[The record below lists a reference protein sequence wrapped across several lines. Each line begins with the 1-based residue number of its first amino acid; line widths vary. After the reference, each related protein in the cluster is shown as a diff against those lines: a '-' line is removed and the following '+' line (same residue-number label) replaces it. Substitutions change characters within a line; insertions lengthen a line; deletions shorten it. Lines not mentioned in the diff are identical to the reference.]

1 VESRMGAS
9 SEALGSCKGAE
20 MKKEGR
26 WAWMIAAMVLLAA
39 TAAGCAPPKPEDN
52 SLKIALIPVLDVLPV
67 FVAEQNG
74 YFAEQGIQVEGVP
87 VKSAQERDVLMQTNQ
102 VDGMLTDLISNAL
115 LNKDK
120 PRVKAVYTSRRPYP
134 DAPVFRVLAGPN
146 TGINTPADLKGVPI
160 GISQNTVIE
169 YLTDR
174 MLEAEGVPPSDIN
187 ELEVSAIPVRYEQLI
202 KGNIQA
208 ATLPDPLAQGAI
220 AAGARPVVDD
230 SKYPKLSQSVLS
242 FSDEV
247 LKTKPNTVKKFLVA
261 WEKAVVELNAHP
273 EKYQDLLIEQG
284 RVPESIQGSY
294 RMPPFPER
302 GVPAA
307 DEVADVISWMRD
319 KGLIDRD
326 IPFGDMV
333 DSSYLPK

>member
-1 VESRMGAS
+1 
-9 SEALGSCKGAE
+9 
-20 MKKEGR
+20 MKR
-26 WAWMIAAMVLLAA
+26 TVRFVWLAAAMALLA
-39 TAAGCAPPKPEDN
+39 TTVVGCAPAKPEDN
-52 SLKIALIPVLDVLPV
+52 KLKIALIPVLDVLPV
-67 FVAEQNG
+67 FVAEKNG

-87 VKSAQERDVLMQTNQ
+87 VKSAQERDVLMQTGQ
-102 VDGMLTDLISNAL
+102 VDGMLTDLVSNAL
-115 LNKDK
+115 LNKQK
-120 PRVKAVYTSRRPYP
+120 PRVKAVYAARRPYP

-146 TGINTPADLKGVPI
+146 TGIQSPADLKGVPI

-174 MLEAEGVPPSDIN
+174 MLQGEGLQPADIKK
-187 ELEVSAIPVRYEQLI
+187 LEVSAIPVRFEQLI
-202 KGNIQA
+202 KGNIPA

-242 FSDEV
+242 FSDET
-247 LKTKPNTVKKFLVA
+247 LRSKPSTVRKFLVA
-261 WEKAVVELNAHP
+261 WEKAVTELNAHP

-284 RVPESIQGSY
+284 RVPQSIQGSY

-307 DEVADVISWMRD
+307 DEVADVIRWMRD

-326 IPFGDMV
+326 IPYGEMV
-333 DSSYLPK
+333 DPSYLPK